1 MRKLKTFLF
10 TILLTSTFLYANE
23 PLPELTIAQDSI
35 NSFETKLYQMLSET
49 EGNVNYSAISIYS
62 LLYALQK
69 GAQGTTKD
77 QINQVIDLSP
87 SQDADSQLKTIIT
100 GTENMTNSLWY
111 KKTLTIQND
120 YKAFTKN
127 YDFIIKPTDFYN
139 GPKVRKEI
147 NSFISKQTD
156 KLIEN
161 FLQDDLPLDTQ
172 FVLLN
177 TLYFNQKWQKKFDK
191 HDTKDRTF
199 YISKNQEVQI
209 PMMCNTT
216 SLRYYEDLDFQAV
229 ELVYEDSRYSMI
241 VFLPRDYDFDFTRLD
256 PNMMLEKF
264 SEQKNRKSVAVYFP
278 KFDITSKYDL
288 IPVFE
293 KFGMTDAFNPAV
305 CDLSQIFTQSQ
316 DIYVDAAI
324 HQVRIMVNETETK
337 AAAVT
342 MFASKAT
349 AYMPEDPVIFKA
361 DHPFLYVI
369 RDNELGINLFTGIVR
384 EPK

>member
-1 MRKLKTFLF
+1 M
-10 TILLTSTFLYANE
+10 YANE